1 MRLRHGNNFARLLFL
16 ILGAAWKPHFKFQ
29 NDPRNNE
36 SNRHA
41 LSVGT
46 KTAKQ
51 SLPPPRTIM
60 EELRSPSFVFSPL
73 GIIYIYLRN
82 FQTPTSKKGVISDN
96 TVQPIQSVTCLFHLY
111 YYYYHPHFF
120 DRRSVPPCFHHT
132 PPIESIDSFVITYGI
147 HNPLSLSFL
156 RKQKPQTNV

>member
-1 MRLRHGNNFARLLFL
+1 MRCLWEQRQQNNPYHRPEQSWKSYDLRLSSFA
-16 ILGAAWKPHFKFQ
+16 I
-29 NDPRNNE
+29 
-36 SNRHA
+36 
-41 LSVGT
+41 
-46 KTAKQ
+46 
-51 SLPPPRTIM
+51 
-60 EELRSPSFVFSPL
+60 
-73 GIIYIYLRN
+73 GIISIYLRN

-111 YYYYHPHFF
+111 YYYPTIHTFE
-120 DRRSVPPCFHHT
+120 RRSVPPCFHHT